1 DTTLYGRMNLS
12 VDIVDNG

>member
-12 VDIVDNG
+12 MDYVDNG